1 MSKEHHCCCCGG
13 HEHENAAKHS
23 HAHEEHS
30 CCCGHNHD
38 HKGGGCCGSGG
49 GENFGIKLV
58 LSAVSL
64 VVSFAI
70 SLTESK
76 IPFYPWTDPA
86 WVAVFF
92 CAGGI
97 FKDAIADLRARK
109 IGVAMLVSLA
119 MIASFGL
126 QILEA
131 FGVDTGDA
139 HCHSYIFVVAEIS
152 FLMQLGEWLEGR
164 TVAKTR
170 AGLERLVGLMPKT
183 ARVVRGD
190 SIEEIPASEIAVGDI
205 VEINPHE
212 MISADGVVVE
222 GSTTVNESNMT
233 GESAPVEKLKG
244 DSVLCGTFNE
254 SARIR
259 IRAKSAGNETSL
271 AKMVE
276 LVEEAEGTKSPITR
290 AATKWAAYIVPCA
303 LVLSVVVFLVAKFA
317 LGATATEALV
327 RGATILV
334 VFCPCAFV
342 LAAPTAISAGMGNA
356 SKNGVLVRSG
366 EALEE
371 FSKATEF
378 FFDKTGTLTEDK
390 MRVAKFETFAGNADE
405 ILLAAAAIETASK
418 HPTAKAVVEYA
429 KGAGITDLPSPEN
442 VREAVGEGIS
452 AEVNGKKYRII
463 KSAEKSDGQTASDV
477 LENGV
482 LAARISFAETV
493 RASAREA
500 VDSLKAQGC
509 SVAILSGDKLGAV
522 RAMAEKLGIENY
534 RADLLPHQKLEA
546 INAAKSGKTV
556 CMVGDGVNDSPS
568 LAAADVSV
576 AVNAKNDI
584 ALNTAQIAILD
595 SDLGKIAKM
604 RTLSRSVLNT
614 IYTNIT
620 ISVLVNITS
629 VLLALF
635 GIITPVWGALIHN
648 ASSVG
653 VVGNSARLL
662 NSKALK
668 K

>member
-1 MSKEHHCCCCGG
+1 MNKEHHCCCCGAQ
-13 HEHENAAKHS
+13 ENEKNAKHS
-23 HAHEEHS
+23 RTHEEHPL
-30 CCCGHNHD
+30 CCGHRND
-38 HKGGGCCGSGG
+38 RKGSGCCSGG
-49 GENFGIKLV
+49 GDENFGTKLV

-70 SLTESK
+70 SLAENK
-76 IPFYPWTDPA
+76 IPLYPWTDPA

-97 FKDAIADLRARK
+97 FKDAIADLRAHK

-119 MIASFGL
+119 MAASFGL

-170 AGLERLVGLMPKT
+170 AGLGRLAELMPKT
-183 ARVVRGD
+183 ARVVRGN
-190 SIEEIPASEIAVGDI
+190 SVEEIPASEIAAGDI

-212 MISADGVVVE
+212 MISADGIVVE
-222 GSTTVNESNMT
+222 GATTVNESNMT
-233 GESAPVEKLKG
+233 GESAPAEKQKG

-259 IRAKSAGNETSL
+259 ICAKSAGNETSL

-290 AATKWAAYIVPCA
+290 TAAKWAEYIVPCA
-303 LVLSVVVFLVAKFA
+303 LALSVIVFLAAKFA
-317 LGATATEALV
+317 LGATAAEALV

-366 EALEE
+366 EALEAL
-371 FSKATEF
+371 SKATKF

-390 MRVAKFETFAGNADE
+390 MHVSKFETFAGNARE
-405 ILLAAAAIETASK
+405 TLAKVAAIETASK

-429 KGAGITDLPSPEN
+429 KSAGITALPAPEN
-442 VREAVGEGIS
+442 VREAAGEGIS
-452 AEVNGKKYRII
+452 AEVNGQKYRII
-463 KSAEKSDGQTASDV
+463 KSNEKCDGQTASDV
-477 LENGV
+477 LENGALV
-482 LAARISFAETV
+482 ARISFAETARV
-493 RASAREA
+493 SALAA

-509 SVAILSGDKLGAV
+509 SVAILSGDKLAAV
-522 RAMAEKLGIENY
+522 KAMAEKLGIENY
-534 RADLLPHQKLEA
+534 RSDLLPHQKLEA
-546 INAAKSGKTV
+546 INAAKNGNTV

-576 AVNAKNDI
+576 AVNVKNDI

-614 IYTNIT
+614 IYANIT